1 MYKFVGEINILSTE
15 DLFSADYSSDMNMMN
30 NNRAYGTD
38 SPENWHTWIQIHF
51 LLNFVSHFNAVCG
64 DYAIINGDNALFFM
78 LIRSPKYDSLDA
90 IPSRHFTQ

>member
-38 SPENWHTWIQIHF
+38 SP
-51 LLNFVSHFNAVCG
+51 
-64 DYAIINGDNALFFM
+64 
-78 LIRSPKYDSLDA
+78 
-90 IPSRHFTQ
+90 